1 MSLKKVGETKKDR
14 GFKIW
19 DLLVYGIVAVIIAVM
34 FIVVFAAKDT
44 SPLQSVCVYID
55 NNPVFEYDFVNGE
68 STILKNDGCVEII
81 ADSDEKLTLK
91 FYFGN
96 RGYNTVEIDKVS
108 VSVTV
113 TDADCG
119 SKDCT
124 YMRDIVDNSGIIYCS
139 PHRLKIVP
147 GGYDPDNG
155 IIIM

>member
-1 MSLKKVGETKKDR
+1 MSLKKVGEAKKDR

-19 DLLVYGIVAVIIAVM
+19 DLLVYGIVVVIIAVM

-44 SPLQSVCVYID
+44 SPLQGVCIYID
-55 NNPVFEYDFVNGE
+55 NSPVFEYDFINGDY
-68 STILKNDGCVEII
+68 SILDDGCVEII
-81 ADSDEKLTLK
+81 SDDSDKLTANFHFK
-91 FYFGN
+91 GEGF
-96 RGYNTVEIDKVS
+96 NTVEIDKVS

-139 PHRLKIVP
+139 PHRLKIIPV
-147 GGYDPDNG
+147 GYDPDDG
-155 IIIM
+155 TIIM